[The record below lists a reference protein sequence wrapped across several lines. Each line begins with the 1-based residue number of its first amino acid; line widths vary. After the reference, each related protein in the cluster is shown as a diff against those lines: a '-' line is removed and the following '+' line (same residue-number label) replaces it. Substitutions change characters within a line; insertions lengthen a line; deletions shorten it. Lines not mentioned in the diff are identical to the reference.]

1 MKFSP
6 FFGTAKIRLLCRIC
20 KFFAILFAPGL
31 KSAFFCPVPGKSPYF
46 WNSKKQPERA
56 PRGSKTKKQ
65 TCVERKEIPHPIF
78 HRVVPDVFRLDLPR
92 GTTRGP
98 LGGSHG
104 FGAGVCV
111 RRPSCWGGA
120 CRRGVAHALG
130 LSGEKSGGSLAACGG
145 VSGLGRAASGQCLC
159 PGNFSRPAGDRLRSP
174 LGRQLHPLWGA
185 VRRPFRPG
193 LLPGRLDPE
202 TPPGELSR
210 LYPFPAG
217 GNPPDTMARSPLGR
231 PLRRLRDNHRSG
243 RLLFACGG

>member
-98 LGGSHG
+98 LGGTHG

-174 LGRQLHPLWGA
+174 LGRQLHL
-185 VRRPFRPG
+185 VRMYTSEPMANISHPASMLMFFWERAGNFIG
-193 LLPGRLDPE
+193 VC
-202 TPPGELSR
+202 GEVCRCVCLVCFSS
-210 LYPFPAG
+210 AKIG
-217 GNPPDTMARSPLGR
+217 KI
-231 PLRRLRDNHRSG
+231 LR
-243 RLLFACGG
+243 FVV